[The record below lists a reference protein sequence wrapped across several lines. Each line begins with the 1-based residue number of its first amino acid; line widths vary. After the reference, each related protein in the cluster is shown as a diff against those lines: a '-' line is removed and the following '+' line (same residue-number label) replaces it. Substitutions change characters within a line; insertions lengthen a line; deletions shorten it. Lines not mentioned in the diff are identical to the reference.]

1 MAPSEQEFSTII
13 GPDARVKG
21 EVSFESAA
29 KLLGTL
35 EGSVTGKGKVH
46 VANGSRCKATVTAK
60 EVAVEGH
67 IEGNVEASDRVEI
80 MANGKITGDVVAAK
94 MNMAEGA
101 SINGYCR
108 IGVADKDASRPSSS
122 SSSTRS
128 SSTTEPK
135 PEIETR
141 PTATASASASRK

>member
-1 MAPSEQEFSTII
+1 MAPSEQEYSTVI

-21 EVSFESAA
+21 EVTFESAA
-29 KLLGTL
+29 KVLGTL
-35 EGSVTGKGKVH
+35 EGSVKGKGRIH
-46 VANGSRCKATVTAK
+46 VADGSSCKATVTAK

-67 IEGNVEASDRVEI
+67 VEGNVQASERVQI

-108 IGVADKDASRPSSS
+108 IGVSADEAPRPSS
-122 SSSTRS
+122 RS
-128 SSTTEPK
+128 ASTTETK

-141 PTATASASASRK
+141 PTPTPTATASSSKK

>member
-46 VANGSRCKATVTAK
+46 VANGSRCKATVKAK

-80 MANGKITGDVVAAK
+80 MANGRITGDVVAAK

-108 IGVADKDASRPSSS
+108 IGVPEGEGRSSS
-122 SSSTRS
+122 SSSS
-128 SSTTEPK
+128 SSRPSTTTEPK
-135 PEIETR
+135 PEIEIR
-141 PTATASASASRK
+141 PTATTPAASSRK

>member
-29 KLLGTL
+29 KVLGTL

-108 IGVADKDASRPSSS
+108 IGVSTDDSSRSTSS
-122 SSSTRS
+122 RS
-128 SSTTEPK
+128 ASTTEPK

-141 PTATASASASRK
+141 PTPTPTPTATASVSKK